1 MKPPGGFTEVVR
13 QELARLP
20 LPGLEQAKVELG
32 AIAALRGS
40 IIVSRTGDGR
50 ISRQGGM
57 LEIVS
62 FSGAVARRV
71 HALMSYAFDV
81 APQLMV
87 RSGAGVGH
95 QTSFGVRCAI
105 AGDLR
110 ATLGLDDGPLS
121 TRVVVDGRTDHVAW
135 IRAALLCA
143 TSISAPGRPA
153 HLEMRVESPTLAE
166 VAREH
171 LIGAT
176 GVEPVVL
183 EPTAST
189 DHYRVVVKSGEAIGD
204 LLALTGASSAFLV
217 WDDRRL
223 RRQLRNEANRLANA
237 DTANVRRSVQ
247 AATRQ
252 IRQIEEVIE
261 RLGWEVLADED
272 RETALARLANPA
284 ASLAELGQLVEPPV
298 SKATVARRLQ
308 RVVALASS
316 RE

>member
-20 LPGLEQAKVELG
+20 LPGLEQAKMELG

-40 IIVSRTGDGR
+40 IIVSRTDDGR

-57 LEIVS
+57 LEVVS

-71 HALMSYAFDV
+71 HALLSYAFDA

-87 RSGAGVGH
+87 RSGAGVGGH
-95 QTSFGVRCAI
+95 TSFGIRCAI
-105 AGDLR
+105 TGDLR
-110 ATLGLDDGPLS
+110 ATLGLDNGPLS
-121 TRVVVDGRTDHVAW
+121 TRTVVDGCTDRVGW
-135 IRAALLCA
+135 LRATLLCA

-153 HLEMRVESPTLAE
+153 HLEMRVESKALVG

-171 LIGAT
+171 LIAAT

-189 DHYRVVVKSGEAIGD
+189 DLYRVVVKSGEAIGD

-261 RLGWEVLADED
+261 RLGWEVLGDED

-284 ASLAELGQLVEPPV
+284 ASLAELGQLVDPPV

-308 RVVALASS
+308 RVVALAGS